1 MAENGTG
8 TVIADPTAGAGG
20 GAPAG
25 GNGGEGGAPEPIV
38 DEPIPGVDT
47 GGEGGEPG
55 AGGEG
60 GEPGDKGGEGEGEPI
75 PDENPYD
82 GRKVDDATK
91 KQLAALR
98 KADPNLAKTAAEAIF
113 SRKAILAEF
122 PDAKGVGDVINSI
135 REIKQTLEAVG
146 GQEGLTAL
154 QENNRKYETEIE
166 QFANGDMALLEDLHQ
181 SDPNGLALSIENGL
195 QLLMERN
202 GTNGDLF
209 DKAMAVPFAS
219 RIRQA
224 GLHTALAKI
233 DEAIKSE
240 NVDDLIK
247 TITGIKN
254 WVGQVDRY
262 AEEVGK
268 GKDPTKLDPRER
280 ALNDREQKIK
290 TQETERQKADYVAY
304 ENKVGAGVNTLAN
317 EALKP
322 LIDGAVKDLKLQ
334 GPGAKRLTDAVQSE
348 IWAKMKADKTFQRNA
363 QAIVKKGDA
372 EKSSQFIAAK
382 FKSLL
387 RDTYRSVFN
396 ELYPNAG
403 SARTSSTT
411 GANSGGGKAAPAA
424 GGAKAAPANKVAYKG
439 GRPGFDMVEWS
450 KTPDEDWLR
459 GVAVL
464 TDGTKITFDPNSPPN
479 RFN

>member
-8 TVIADPTAGAGG
+8 VVIADPTAG

-25 GNGGEGGAPEPIV
+25 GNGGEGGAPAPIV
-38 DEPIPGVDT
+38 EEPIPGVDT
-47 GGEGGEPG
+47 GEGGEPG

-60 GEPGDKGGEGEGEPI
+60 GEGEPGTGGEGDGEPI

-146 GQEGLTAL
+146 GQEGLTTL
-154 QENNRKYETEIE
+154 QDTAKKYETEID

-202 GTNGDLF
+202 GQSGDLF

-224 GLHTALAKI
+224 GLHTALANI

-240 NVDDLIK
+240 NVDALVK
-247 TITGIKN
+247 TFKGIKD
-254 WVGQVDRY
+254 WLGQVDRY

-268 GKDPTKLDPRER
+268 GKDPAKMDPRER
-280 ALNDREQKIK
+280 ALTEREQKIK
-290 TQETERQKADYVAY
+290 TQESERQKADNVAY

-322 LIDGAVKDLKLQ
+322 LIESAVKNLKLQ

-372 EKSSQFIAAK
+372 DKSAQFIAAK
-382 FKSLL
+382 FKALL
-387 RDTYRSVFN
+387 PDTYRSVYN

-403 SARTSSTT
+403 APRPGA
-411 GANSGGGKAAPAA
+411 GANGGGKAAAPAA

-439 GRPGFDMVEWS
+439 GRPTHEQVDWR

-459 GVAVL
+459 GAAVL